1 MGDLLDWIPK
11 PIRRRLLARTLDI
24 RERYPQYAIGRGSYG
39 KARVLSW
46 NEGSTLVIGHYSSLA
61 DGVSIF
67 LGGEHRIDWGT
78 TYPFSTFWPEAQ
90 AIKGHPASKGDVHI
104 GSDVWIGDHA
114 VILSGV
120 TIGDGAVVGANAV
133 VTSDVA
139 PYTIVAGNP
148 ARLIRPRFAPHQIEA
163 LLAAR
168 WWDLPEA
175 RIKALL
181 PHLLSPDID
190 ALIAALANPPDAASD
205 NQPSKGFKA

>member
-1 MGDLLDWIPK
+1 MGDLLNWIPM

-24 RERYPQYAIGRGSYG
+24 RERYPQYTIGRGSYG

-46 NEGSTLVIGHYSSLA
+46 NEGSTLKIGNFTSLA

-78 TYPFSTFWPEAQ
+78 TFPFMAFWPEAKEF
-90 AIKGHPASKGDVHI
+90 KGHPSSKGDVHI

-133 VTSDVA
+133 VTHNVA
-139 PYTIVAGNP
+139 PYSIVAGNP
-148 ARLIRPRFAPHQIEA
+148 AKPIRMRFPQDQIEI
-163 LLAAR
+163 LLETR
-168 WWDLPEA
+168 WWDLPDEQ
-175 RIKALL
+175 IKKLL
-181 PHLLSPDID
+181 PLLLSPNTEQ
-190 ALIAALANPPDAASD
+190 LCTTLQASV
-205 NQPSKGFKA
+205 GRGR